1 MTNSKTTAAA
11 DTVVFKAATK
21 VEAGYVADLAAK
33 LTGVETAGKVIMV
46 TVHGLVSKVGSNR
59 ACELALFAFEKA
71 YPAGIPRQR
80 LSQVRQ
86 FCAMP
91 EKQRAELCNQY
102 GTIGVAVIKKNAV
115 SADGVFTP
123 PVKAK
128 KVPRVGGAKDAA
140 GTPLSAAPA
149 TVLAAV
155 ATMLARI
162 EAGKLTKP
170 QQAVLAGLISDCG
183 EFADMLK

>member
-21 VEAGYVADLAAK
+21 AESAYVADLAAK
-33 LTGVETAGKVIMV
+33 LTGVETAGKAIMIA
-46 TVHGLVSKVGSNR
+46 VHGLVSKVGSNR

-123 PVKAK
+123 PVKANK
-128 KVPRVGGAKDAA
+128 APRVGGAKDAT

-162 EAGKLTKP
+162 EADKLTKL
-170 QQAVLAGLISDCG
+170 QKAALAAVCADVAELS
-183 EFADMLK
+183 DMLK